1 MIHLLKALYSLETV
15 LRGLVLIMRQALE
28 EFVMESQR
36 KLWRHPFVVLV
47 LMLKVRRVWLKRTA
61 IIAYPSDF
69 AKWAKQFL
77 QGLTPRMF

>member
-1 MIHLLKALYSLETV
+1 MIHLKLFTALETV

-47 LMLKVRRVWLKRTA
+47 LMLKVRRA
-61 IIAYPSDF
+61 
-69 AKWAKQFL
+69 
-77 QGLTPRMF
+77 